1 MPEQEDIK
9 ALTAKINEIHNELAS
24 STKGDS
30 EFTVNNIQLPEY
42 DNDAIQL
49 FFGPQEKI
57 ADLSTKS
64 LEKLHQM
71 FTDKINEIL
80 GKAKAV
86 LDHKLLKWYANFFS
100 WNIG

>member
-9 ALTAKINEIHNELAS
+9 TLTAKISEIYNELSS

-42 DNDAIQL
+42 DNDAVQL
-49 FFGPQEKI
+49 FFGPQDKI
-57 ADLSTKS
+57 ADPSTKN
-64 LEKLHQM
+64 LEELHQM

-80 GKAKAV
+80 GKAKV
-86 LDHKLLKWYANFFS
+86 LLDNKLLE
-100 WNIG
+100 